1 MESLP
6 SGIQYRHWP
15 VDDAKACVL
24 LAHGL
29 AEHTGRYEHL
39 AARFNERGVAVVGP
53 DHMGH
58 GASPGARVYLKSFS
72 EYLEPMQALRARI
85 DQWYP
90 GRPVFLMGHS
100 MGGLISAHLLLESQA
115 AFQGAMLSG
124 PAFHAVDP
132 APAPLLWVGRLL
144 KRVLPKLGM
153 VSLDANGVSRDPAV
167 VADYLADPLVYNG
180 KITTGLGIEM
190 LDAMEVAIARAGE
203 ITLPIYIAH
212 GDGLGPGDLK
222 YKMIKRIFTNPVC
235 QWLYRRLHPN
245 FGVGFAARMS
255 RASRNSQSDDDHA
268 FLGDKERQLQHSLS
282 VLENENIDFFI
293 YGHRHH
299 LKDLPITRARKDGT
313 KIDSRYVV
321 LGDWISIDSFAKW
334 DGTTLTTS
342 TYSPKQ

>member
-29 AEHTGRYEHL
+29 AEHTGRYEHV

-53 DHMGH
+53 DHRGH
-58 GASPGARVYLKSFS
+58 GASPGVRVYLKSFS

-85 DQWYP
+85 DEWYP

-100 MGGLISAHLLLESQA
+100 MGGLIGAHLLLASQA

-132 APAPLLWVGRLL
+132 APAPLLWVGRVL
-144 KRVLPKLGM
+144 KKVLPKLGM

-212 GDGLGPGDLK
+212 GDADVMAGPEGSQAFFDALGAQDKTLDLWPALYHELLK
-222 YKMIKRIFTNPVC
+222 APESAEVITRYVN
-235 QWLYRRLHPN
+235 WLATPLCALSGHWCSVPR
-245 FGVGFAARMS
+245 GSSARH
-255 RASRNSQSDDDHA
+255 AWAA
-268 FLGDKERQLQHSLS
+268 FLKWSRQRGSAGRP
-282 VLENENIDFFI
+282 V
-293 YGHRHH
+293 
-299 LKDLPITRARKDGT
+299 T
-313 KIDSRYVV
+313 
-321 LGDWISIDSFAKW
+321 
-334 DGTTLTTS
+334 
-342 TYSPKQ
+342 

>member
-15 VDDAKACVL
+15 ADDAKACVL

-29 AEHTGRYEHL
+29 AEHTGRYEHV
-39 AARFNERGVAVVGP
+39 AARFNEHGVAVVGP
-53 DHMGH
+53 DHRGH

-85 DQWYP
+85 DEWYP

-100 MGGLISAHLLLESQA
+100 MGGLISAHLLLECQA

-132 APAPLLWVGRLL
+132 APAPLLWVGRVL
-144 KRVLPKLGM
+144 KKVLPKLGM

-203 ITLPIYIAH
+203 ITLPTYIAH
-212 GDGLGPGDLK
+212 GDADVMAGPEG
-222 YKMIKRIFTNPVC
+222 
-235 QWLYRRLHPN
+235 
-245 FGVGFAARMS
+245 
-255 RASRNSQSDDDHA
+255 SQA
-268 FLGDKERQLQHSLS
+268 FLTHWVLRTRPSTSGRVFTTRSSMSL
-282 VLENENIDFFI
+282 N
-293 YGHRHH
+293 
-299 LKDLPITRARKDGT
+299 PRK
-313 KIDSRYVV
+313 
-321 LGDWISIDSFAKW
+321 
-334 DGTTLTTS
+334 
-342 TYSPKQ
+342 

>member
-29 AEHTGRYEHL
+29 AEHTGRYEHV

-53 DHMGH
+53 DHRGH

-85 DQWYP
+85 DEWYP
-90 GRPVFLMGHS
+90 ERPVFLMGHS
-100 MGGLISAHLLLESQA
+100 MGGLISAHLLLASQA

-132 APAPLLWVGRLL
+132 APAPLLWVGRVL
-144 KRVLPKLGM
+144 KKVLPKLGM

-203 ITLPIYIAH
+203 IRLPIYIAH
-212 GDGLGPGDLK
+212 GDADVMAGPEGSQVFFDALGAQDKTLDLWPGLYHEIL
-222 YKMIKRIFTNPVC
+222 
-235 QWLYRRLHPN
+235 
-245 FGVGFAARMS
+245 
-255 RASRNSQSDDDHA
+255 
-268 FLGDKERQLQHSLS
+268 
-282 VLENENIDFFI
+282 NE
-293 YGHRHH
+293 
-299 LKDLPITRARKDGT
+299 PESEEVITR
-313 KIDSRYVV
+313 YVNW
-321 LGDWISIDSFAKW
+321 LE
-334 DGTTLTTS
+334 THL
-342 TYSPKQ
+342 